1 MAQKEW
7 KREEMKQNQGRTE
20 QNQRKKVQKKT
31 GYRAVLAASMFLIAA
46 SAALSACKK
55 SPAAETTAQTQAA
68 EETEGAVSTALG
80 AADRVLEENGMLY
93 LKYRTEIR
101 SLSKETGEMK
111 TLCQF
116 DTGDENSTFWVYGG
130 GLYFDRIQAE
140 SGSTQGTEFYGLY
153 RLDLESG
160 VEEHLA
166 DLTDQPSVLYASKNR
181 LYVKG
186 YNMNV
191 IYTLD
196 ENGKTAGE
204 LSPSDTV
211 YGEIPAGC
219 SELFNGILP
228 YYTEQFGYMPVQN
241 ETCLVIADVD
251 GSHPRE
257 ISDITNTSS
266 VLFAKD
272 AFFALLRDGNG
283 NTQCYRYEVSD
294 PEKRTLLYET
304 AENISLV
311 QYQDG
316 YLYLMENQASQIS
329 TGKYSFKRIAAD
341 AKADAAANAAEA
353 QNALFTVEE
362 EPGMTNDF
370 SMYGNFYVTGNQ
382 AYCQQFKDYGV
393 YLGEKTLDDAASGE
407 VTLLEPVLFQSPIR
421 ELGHVEAQSE
431 TLKSADGS
439 RELGSVYA
447 ERLVFD
453 GEGDAVEAMNQTMQ
467 ELQASVLSAAR
478 TDSMNLDTEM
488 SIDTAETDG
497 SEEEV
502 LPQEADAAQPIYSMA
517 LTIDGD
523 DAITYLDDHYV
534 CVRADG
540 YEYTGGAHGTPFRQY
555 FVFDRETGA
564 RLSLSDVVENPV
576 EELQAKVGAAF
587 RELAEKTNFAFE
599 SPEDLEHTVADGI
612 SYESPFYLSETGVV
626 FYYAPYEIASYAE
639 GFPEVTIP
647 YSELEMRIELGK

>member
-204 LSPSDTV
+204 LSPSDTI

-370 SMYGNFYVTGNQ
+370 YMYGNFYVTGNQ

-647 YSELEMRIELGK
+647 YSELEMRIELSK

>member
-130 GLYFDRIQAE
+130 GLYFERIQAE

-191 IYTLD
+191 IYMLD

-204 LSPSDTV
+204 LSPSDTI

-329 TGKYSFKRIAAD
+329 TGKFSFKRIAAD

-370 SMYGNFYVTGNQ
+370 YMYGNFYVTGNQ

-393 YLGEKTLDDAASGE
+393 YLGEKTLDDAAGGE
-407 VTLLEPVLFQSPIR
+407 ATLLEPVLFQSPIR

-647 YSELEMRIELGK
+647 YSELEMRIALSK

>member
-130 GLYFDRIQAE
+130 GLYFERIQAE

-204 LSPSDTV
+204 LSPSDTI

-393 YLGEKTLDDAASGE
+393 YLGEKTLDDAAGGE
-407 VTLLEPVLFQSPIR
+407 ATLLEPVLFQSPIR

-502 LPQEADAAQPIYSMA
+502 LPQEADAAQPVYSMA

-647 YSELEMRIELGK
+647 YSELEMRIELSK

>member
-204 LSPSDTV
+204 LSPSDTI

-393 YLGEKTLDDAASGE
+393 YLGEKTLDDAAGGE

-488 SIDTAETDG
+488 SIDTAESDG
-497 SEEEV
+497 SEEET
-502 LPQEADAAQPIYSMA
+502 LPQEADAAQSVYSMA

-647 YSELEMRIELGK
+647 YSELEMRIELSK

>member
-191 IYTLD
+191 IYMLD

-204 LSPSDTV
+204 LSPSDTI

-228 YYTEQFGYMPVQN
+228 YYMEQFGYMPVQN

-329 TGKYSFKRIAAD
+329 TGKFSFKRIAAD

-393 YLGEKTLDDAASGE
+393 YLGEKTLDDAAGGE

-488 SIDTAETDG
+488 SIDTAESDG
-497 SEEEV
+497 SEEET
-502 LPQEADAAQPIYSMA
+502 LPQEADAAQPVYSMA

-647 YSELEMRIELGK
+647 YSELEMRIELSK

>member
-46 SAALSACKK
+46 SAALSACQK

-204 LSPSDTV
+204 LSPSDTI

-329 TGKYSFKRIAAD
+329 TGKFSFKRIAAD

-370 SMYGNFYVTGNQ
+370 YMYGNFYVTGNQ

-393 YLGEKTLDDAASGE
+393 YLGEKTLDDAAGGE

-647 YSELEMRIELGK
+647 YSELEMRIELSK

>member
-46 SAALSACKK
+46 SAALSACQK

-204 LSPSDTV
+204 LSPSDTI

-393 YLGEKTLDDAASGE
+393 YLGEKTLDDAAGGE

-488 SIDTAETDG
+488 SIDTAESDG
-497 SEEEV
+497 SEEET
-502 LPQEADAAQPIYSMA
+502 LPQEADAAQPVYSMA

-555 FVFDRETGA
+555 FVFDREPGA

-647 YSELEMRIELGK
+647 YSELEMRIELSK

>member
-7 KREEMKQNQGRTE
+7 KQEEMKQNQGRTE
-20 QNQRKKVQKKT
+20 QNQRKKVRKKT

-55 SPAAETTAQTQAA
+55 SPAAETAAQTQAA
-68 EETEGAVSTALG
+68 EKTEDAVSTALG
-80 AADRVLEENGMLY
+80 SADRMLEENGMLY

-116 DTGDENSTFWVYGG
+116 DKADENSTFWVYGG
-130 GLYFDRIQAE
+130 GLYFDRMQAE
-140 SGSTQGTEFYGLY
+140 SGSTQGTELYGLY

-160 VEEHLA
+160 EEEHLA

-204 LSPSDTV
+204 LSPSDTI

-241 ETCLVIADVD
+241 ETCLVIADAD

-329 TGKYSFKRIAAD
+329 TGKHSFKRIAAD
-341 AKADAAANAAEA
+341 VEADAAANAAEA

-370 SMYGNFYVTGNQ
+370 SLYGNFYVTGNQ

-393 YLGEKTLDDAASGE
+393 YLGEKTLDAAAGGE

-453 GEGDAVEAMNQTMQ
+453 GENDAVEAMNQTMQ

-478 TDSMNLDTEM
+478 TDAMNLDTEM
-488 SIDTAETDG
+488 SGD
-497 SEEEV
+497 
-502 LPQEADAAQPIYSMA
+502 PAQPVYSMA

-523 DAITYLDDHYV
+523 NAITYLDDHYV

-639 GFPEVTIP
+639 GFPEVTSP
-647 YSELEMRIELGK
+647 YNELEMKIALSK

>member
-204 LSPSDTV
+204 LSPSDTI

-241 ETCLVIADVD
+241 ETCLVIADAD

-311 QYQDG
+311 QYQGG

-329 TGKYSFKRIAAD
+329 TGKYTFKRIAAD

-393 YLGEKTLDDAASGE
+393 YLGEKTLDDAAGGE

-453 GEGDAVEAMNQTMQ
+453 GGGDAVEAMNQTMQ
-467 ELQASVLSAAR
+467 ELQASVLSTAR

-647 YSELEMRIELGK
+647 YSELEMRIELSK

>member
-7 KREEMKQNQGRTE
+7 KQEEMKQNQGRTE
-20 QNQRKKVQKKT
+20 QNQRKKVRKKT

-55 SPAAETTAQTQAA
+55 SPAAETAAQTQAA
-68 EETEGAVSTALG
+68 EKTEDVVSTALG
-80 AADRVLEENGMLY
+80 SADRMLEENGMLY

-116 DTGDENSTFWVYGG
+116 DKADENSTFWVYGG
-130 GLYFDRIQAE
+130 GLYFDRMQAE
-140 SGSTQGTEFYGLY
+140 SGSTQGTELYGLY

-160 VEEHLA
+160 EEEHLA

-204 LSPSDTV
+204 LSPSDTI

-241 ETCLVIADVD
+241 ETCLVIADAD

-329 TGKYSFKRIAAD
+329 TGKHSFKRIAAD
-341 AKADAAANAAEA
+341 VEADAAANAAEA

-370 SMYGNFYVTGNQ
+370 SLYGNFYVTGNQ

-393 YLGEKTLDDAASGE
+393 YLGEKTLDDAAGGE

-453 GEGDAVEAMNQTMQ
+453 GENDAVEAMNQTMQ

-478 TDSMNLDTEM
+478 TDAMNLDTEM
-488 SIDTAETDG
+488 SGDTA
-497 SEEEV
+497 
-502 LPQEADAAQPIYSMA
+502 QPVYSMA

-523 DAITYLDDHYV
+523 NAITYLDDHYV

-564 RLSLSDVVENPV
+564 RLLLSDVLENPV

-647 YSELEMRIELGK
+647 YSELEIRIALK

>member
-46 SAALSACKK
+46 SAALSACQK

-204 LSPSDTV
+204 LSPSDTI

-241 ETCLVIADVD
+241 ETCLVIADAD

-393 YLGEKTLDDAASGE
+393 YLGEKTLDDAAGGE

-488 SIDTAETDG
+488 SIDTAESDG
-497 SEEEV
+497 SEEET
-502 LPQEADAAQPIYSMA
+502 LPQEADAAQPVYSMA

-647 YSELEMRIELGK
+647 YSELEMRIELSK

>member
-46 SAALSACKK
+46 SAALSACQK

-251 GSHPRE
+251 GNHPRE

-329 TGKYSFKRIAAD
+329 TGKFSFKRIAAD

-370 SMYGNFYVTGNQ
+370 YMYGNFYVTGNQ

-393 YLGEKTLDDAASGE
+393 YLGEKTLDDAAGGE

-488 SIDTAETDG
+488 SIDTAESDG
-497 SEEEV
+497 SEEET
-502 LPQEADAAQPIYSMA
+502 LPQEADAAQPVYSMA

-647 YSELEMRIELGK
+647 YSELEMRIELSK

>member
-204 LSPSDTV
+204 LSPSDTI

-393 YLGEKTLDDAASGE
+393 YLGEKTLDDAAGGE

-488 SIDTAETDG
+488 SIDTAESDG
-497 SEEEV
+497 SEEET
-502 LPQEADAAQPIYSMA
+502 LPQEADAAQPVYSMA

-647 YSELEMRIELGK
+647 YSELEMRIELSK

>member
-204 LSPSDTV
+204 LSPSDTI

-311 QYQDG
+311 QYQGG

-393 YLGEKTLDDAASGE
+393 YLGEKTLDDAAGGE

-647 YSELEMRIELGK
+647 YSELEMRIELSK

>member
-7 KREEMKQNQGRTE
+7 KQEEMKQNQGRTE
-20 QNQRKKVQKKT
+20 QNQRKKVRKKT

-55 SPAAETTAQTQAA
+55 SPAAETAAQTQAA
-68 EETEGAVSTALG
+68 EKTEDAVSTALG
-80 AADRVLEENGMLY
+80 SADRMLEENGMLY

-116 DTGDENSTFWVYGG
+116 DKADENSTFWVYGG
-130 GLYFDRIQAE
+130 GLYFDRMQAE
-140 SGSTQGTEFYGLY
+140 SGSTQGTELYGLY

-160 VEEHLA
+160 EEEHLA

-204 LSPSDTV
+204 LSPSDTI

-241 ETCLVIADVD
+241 ETCLVIADAD

-329 TGKYSFKRIAAD
+329 TGKHSFKRIAAD
-341 AKADAAANAAEA
+341 VEADAAANAAEA

-370 SMYGNFYVTGNQ
+370 SLYGNFYVTGNQ

-393 YLGEKTLDDAASGE
+393 YLGEKTLDDAAGGE

-453 GEGDAVEAMNQTMQ
+453 GENDAVEAMNQTMQ

-478 TDSMNLDTEM
+478 TDAMNLDTEM
-488 SIDTAETDG
+488 SG
-497 SEEEV
+497 
-502 LPQEADAAQPIYSMA
+502 DAAQPVYSMA

-523 DAITYLDDHYV
+523 NAITYLDDHYV

-540 YEYTGGAHGTPFRQY
+540 YEYTGGTHGTPFRQY

-647 YSELEMRIELGK
+647 YSELEMQIELNK